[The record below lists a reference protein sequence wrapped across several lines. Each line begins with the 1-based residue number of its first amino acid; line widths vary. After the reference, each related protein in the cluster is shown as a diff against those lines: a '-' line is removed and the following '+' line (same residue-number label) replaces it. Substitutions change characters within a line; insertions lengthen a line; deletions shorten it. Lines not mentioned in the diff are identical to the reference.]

1 MTCDVSSGMPR
12 STALAPERSTPISPW
27 IGTARSHFFF
37 PLAAIFA
44 GRNAVPTGSPLSTQ
58 ASTSFSRL
66 ELRQTIVLHPAAH
79 AILAAVSFVT
89 IPPVPTLL
97 PAPPTSTSSSLMFS
111 TTSIRLA
118 PGSVFGLDVYSP
130 STSVSKKS
138 HCASHSAATCADKVS
153 LSPNRS
159 SSTATQSFSFTTGTT
174 PMSKSALKVFLART
188 YCLRLLRFSRV
199 SKTCAHLMPMVLKMS
214 S

>member
-1 MTCDVSSGMPR
+1 M
-12 STALAPERSTPISPW
+12 
-27 IGTARSHFFF
+27 
-37 PLAAIFA
+37 
-44 GRNAVPTGSPLSTQ
+44 
-58 ASTSFSRL
+58 
-66 ELRQTIVLHPAAH
+66 VLHPAAH
-79 AILAAVSFVT
+79 AIRAAVSFVT

-118 PGSVFGLDVYSP
+118 LGSVFGLDVYSP
-130 STSVSKKS
+130 EKHKVCMGRQSEKIKINSPSTSVRRNS
-138 HCASHSAATCADKVS
+138 HCASDSAATCAESVS

-174 PMSKSALKVFLART
+174 PMSKSALNVFRART
-188 YCLRLLRFSRV
+188 YCLRLERFSRV
-199 SKTCAHLMPMVLKMS
+199 RSTCAHLTPMVLKMS